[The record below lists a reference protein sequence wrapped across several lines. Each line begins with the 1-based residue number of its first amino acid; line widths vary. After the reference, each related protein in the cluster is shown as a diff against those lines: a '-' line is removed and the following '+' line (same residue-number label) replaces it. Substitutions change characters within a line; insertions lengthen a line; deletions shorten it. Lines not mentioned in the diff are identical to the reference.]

1 MNFLTIAWI
10 KKDLRWLL
18 DIHTS
23 DTAQK
28 ALKLYREGLRWT
40 FNGIKNLKCD
50 NSCVWRAYG
59 LTFKDSTF
67 KRYQIFFM
75 HSPLLLHIARIPRGN
90 ECACECVWIRNEMN
104 CDIVIYYR
112 FVMNPKCI
120 ANEYFTLYIADCFEL
135 IVKMFTR
142 AGSLAARNWN
152 KFCNFLNWKI
162 ILMFFLFAMHWI
174 AMSRV

>member
-1 MNFLTIAWI
+1 MIARYTHERHST
-10 KKDLRWLL
+10 K
-18 DIHTS
+18 
-23 DTAQK
+23 
-28 ALKLYREGLRWT
+28 
-40 FNGIKNLKCD
+40 GIKIV
-50 NSCVWRAYG
+50 SWRIKMNIQWNKKFEMRQQLC
-59 LTFKDSTF
+59 LTCIWINFQRLYIQKISN
-67 KRYQIFFM
+67 IFYALPSLVAHCA
-75 HSPLLLHIARIPRGN
+75 HSSRQWM
-90 ECACECVWIRNEMN
+90 CMWVCVWIRNEMN

-162 ILMFFLFAMHWI
+162 ILMFFLIAMHWI